1 MNRAL
6 TAAAVAAGMFST
18 AASGTAHAFCGFY
31 VAKADT
37 KIFNKASQVAI
48 VHDEDKTVMTMSND
62 FRGDLKDFAIV
73 IPVPTQLEKEQVHIG
88 NKALLDHLDA
98 YSSPRLV
105 EYWDTNPCQ
114 QNIGMLEDRMGGAP
128 AAAMAPA
135 PEMKRKAADL
145 GVKIEAT
152 YTVGEYD
159 ILILAAKQ
167 SDGLEIWLKQEGY
180 RLPKGASEVLGSYIK
195 QQMHFFVAKVNL
207 KEQAKTGFTFL
218 RPIQVAYQS
227 PKFMLPIRLGTVNAD
242 GPQELFIYTITK
254 AGRVE
259 TTNYRTVKLP
269 SDQNVPEYT
278 KNEFGKFY
286 KSMFG
291 TAVKNEK
298 MNAVFTEY
306 TWNMASCDP
315 CAAEPLSQDE
325 LAKLGV
331 WWAKDP
337 KNYGQV
343 YLTRLH
349 ARYDSDHFPEDLVFQ
364 TTSDSSNFQGRY
376 VMQHPF
382 AGWESAKCDA
392 MPAYRKQVHERHEV
406 EAKNLATLTG
416 WALEDIR
423 KKMKIDD
430 ETTKANESDKSWYKN
445 LWK

>member
-6 TAAAVAAGMFST
+6 ALAAAAAAMLST
-18 AASGTAHAFCGFY
+18 GTAHAFCGFY

-62 FRGDLKDFAIV
+62 FQGDLKDFAIV
-73 IPVPTQLEKEQVHIG
+73 IPVPVALEREQIHIG
-88 NKALLDHLDA
+88 EKALLDHLDA

-105 EYWDTNPCQ
+105 EYWDENPCEQ
-114 QNIGMLEDRMGGAP
+114 RRYSKDDSAMMGM
-128 AAAMAPA
+128 AAAPRAMAEEKQSA
-135 PEMKRKAADL
+135 KSL
-145 GVKIEAT
+145 GVTIEAT

-167 SDGLEIWLKQEGY
+167 SDGLETWLKQEGY
-180 RLPKGASEVLGSYIK
+180 RIPKGASEILGSYIK

-207 KEQAKTGFTFL
+207 KEQAATGFTFL

-242 GPQELFIYTITK
+242 GPQELFVYAITK

-278 KNEFGKFY
+278 KDEFGKFY
-286 KSMFG
+286 KSLFG

-306 TWNMASCDP
+306 SWDMASCDP
-315 CAAEPLSQDE
+315 CSAEPLSQDE
-325 LAKLGV
+325 LKKLGV
-331 WWAKDP
+331 YWL
-337 KNYGQV
+337 NEYGSV

-349 ARYDSDHFPEDLVFQ
+349 ARYDAEHFPEDLVFQ
-364 TTSDSSNFQGRY
+364 KTADASNFQGRY
-376 VMQHPF
+376 IMQHPF
-382 AGWESAKCDA
+382 AGYQTAKCSA
-392 MPAYRKQVHERHEV
+392 MGPYRKTLHARHEL

-416 WALEDIR
+416 WPLGEIR
-423 KKMKIDD
+423 TRMKIDD
-430 ETTKANESDKSWYKN
+430 DDANSGDDKSWYRN